1 MHPKFLSTDTR
12 SLKNLL
18 TSVADTI
25 DRYGGERTNGKVASE
40 RTFRQNHEVMAAF
53 CRRLHKLGFVIEMAS
68 QLRRTHIEAVVQDWW
83 RDGLSQKTMQNQLS
97 RVRIFCGWIGKPD
110 MVARGNGVAQ
120 FLPDVDPAAV
130 KVKTIAEKTK
140 SWTGNGLDAGRI
152 IRAAMAE
159 DFRHAA
165 MLALALTFGLR
176 KKEMLLIK
184 PWRADKTTYLEI
196 TDNVGKNGKYR
207 QIPIEDGE
215 FGQSQRA
222 ALEMAKKACRKT
234 EYLGWPEMSLKAA
247 ENRYYYLMKRLG
259 LTKAELGVTGHGAR
273 AEYAELTLWLQGVV
287 PPTLGGN
294 ERQLPR
300 DQIEDAMLKVSSAMG
315 HNDLHTAG
323 AYYGSFS
330 RPQSMNELGGRIGST
345 LILDAGMAVTCQI
358 WANPAPRPDE
368 HGVDYIPRSSRPKV
382 VLAAVVESEDGAEE
396 KMSLKDL
403 VERWPGIRCQARR
416 QLEPLKIED
425 LIDQGWVEK

>member
-1 MHPKFLSTDTR
+1 
-12 SLKNLL
+12 
-18 TSVADTI
+18 
-25 DRYGGERTNGKVASE
+25 
-40 RTFRQNHEVMAAF
+40 
-53 CRRLHKLGFVIEMAS
+53 
-68 QLRRTHIEAVVQDWW
+68 
-83 RDGLSQKTMQNQLS
+83 
-97 RVRIFCGWIGKPD
+97 
-110 MVARGNGVAQ
+110 
-120 FLPDVDPAAV
+120 
-130 KVKTIAEKTK
+130 
-140 SWTGNGLDAGRI
+140 
-152 IRAAMAE
+152 
-159 DFRHAA
+159 
-165 MLALALTFGLR
+165 
-176 KKEMLLIK
+176 
-184 PWRADKTTYLEI
+184 
-196 TDNVGKNGKYR
+196 
-207 QIPIEDGE
+207 
-215 FGQSQRA
+215 
-222 ALEMAKKACRKT
+222 
-234 EYLGWPEMSLKAA
+234 MSLKAA

-259 LTKAELGVTGHGAR
+259 LTKAELGVTGHGSR

-403 VERWPGIRCQARR
+403 VERWPGIRCQVRR
-416 QLEPLKIED
+416 QLEALQIED
-425 LIDQGWVEK
+425 LIDQGWAEK